1 MKGVWLLPGGS
12 KDVAVK
18 MLKEGSPEEDTVK
31 FLQEAAI
38 HGQFWHPNVVKLMG
52 VVTVGE
58 PVSRINKF
66 FVTFGRTICCIAW
79 DRQRAPYSFN
89 QRCLRLPLAGRLDCI
104 NSLRCYT
111 CGNVLK
117 WLVLLG

>member
-58 PVSRINKF
+58 PVSGLHYFCAFGLCN
-66 FVTFGRTICCIAW
+66 FVLLELKSL
-79 DRQRAPYSFN
+79 QLLAPY
-89 QRCLRLPLAGRLDCI
+89 LPS
-104 NSLRCYT
+104 NYSSVQSYHKT
-111 CGNVLK
+111 
-117 WLVLLG
+117 

>member
-18 MLKEGSPEEDTVK
+18 TLKEGSPEEDTVK

-58 PVSRINKF
+58 PVSRIN
-66 FVTFGRTICCIAW
+66 VTNFYHIWVNYLLHCMG
-79 DRQRAPYSFN
+79 QRACTPLIKDTSGSHW
-89 QRCLRLPLAGRLDCI
+89 LAGYIDCF
-104 NSLRCYT
+104 L
-111 CGNVLK
+111 
-117 WLVLLG
+117 

>member
-1 MKGVWLLPGGS
+1 MANYKKKIRLKKFIGSGQFGTVMKGVWLLPGGS

-18 MLKEGSPEEDTVK
+18 TLKEDSPEEDTVK

-58 PVSRINKF
+58 PVSRH
-66 FVTFGRTICCIAW
+66 
-79 DRQRAPYSFN
+79 
-89 QRCLRLPLAGRLDCI
+89 
-104 NSLRCYT
+104 
-111 CGNVLK
+111 
-117 WLVLLG
+117 

>member
-1 MKGVWLLPGGS
+1 MKGVWLLPGVS

-18 MLKEGSPEEDTVK
+18 TLKEGSSEEDTVK

-58 PVSRINKF
+58 PVSGLDDYCAILIPILSNL
-66 FVTFGRTICCIAW
+66 
-79 DRQRAPYSFN
+79 FN
-89 QRCLRLPLAGRLDCI
+89 W
-104 NSLRCYT
+104 SYYT
-111 CGNVLK
+111 TK
-117 WLVLLG
+117 HP